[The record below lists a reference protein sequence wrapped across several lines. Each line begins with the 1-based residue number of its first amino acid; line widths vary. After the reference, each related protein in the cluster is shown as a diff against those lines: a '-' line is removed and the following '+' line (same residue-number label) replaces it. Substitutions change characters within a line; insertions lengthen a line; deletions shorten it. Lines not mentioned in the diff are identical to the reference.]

1 MEAKP
6 GSQERYS
13 TYLAQE
19 ALDRPSS
26 ISIGVFDGV
35 HLGHRYLL
43 RNLVESARGAGHLS
57 GVVTFDRHPDELLV
71 PQREIRYLTTL
82 EEKLDL
88 LGELGLD
95 FVVAIPF
102 TRDVARTT
110 ARDFILALLERL
122 QMKELWVG
130 PDFALGKGRQGD
142 STHLQNLAEE
152 LGFQLHVMRPLT
164 DAGEVISSSSVRAL
178 IREGR
183 VSDAAQL
190 LGRYPSIAGTVVH
203 GARRGHKLGF
213 PTANLTPSA
222 VILTPANGVYAARVV
237 WDTTNHAGVV
247 NIGRRPTFEDLSQ
260 TTIEAHI
267 LDFTGDLYGKDVRV
281 EFIERLRPEQ
291 RFESAEAL
299 ISQMRKDVDNSRL
312 ALKELDLT

>member
-1 MEAKP
+1 MKLL
-6 GSQERYS
+6 RD
-13 TYLAQE
+13 LAQE
-19 ALDRPSS
+19 TLDRPSS

-43 RNLVESARGAGHLS
+43 RNLTESAQCAGHLS
-57 GVVTFDRHPDELLV
+57 GVVTFDRHPDELLA
-71 PQREIRYLTTL
+71 PHREIRYLTTL
-82 EEKLDL
+82 EEKVDL

-95 FVVAIPF
+95 FVVALPF
-102 TRDVARTT
+102 TKDMAQTT
-110 ARDFILALLERL
+110 SRDFVLALLKRL

-142 STHLQNLAEE
+142 STHLQTLAEE
-152 LGFQLHVMRPLT
+152 LGYQLHLMPPLT

-178 IREGR
+178 IHEGR

-213 PTANLTPSA
+213 PTANLSPNEMI
-222 VILTPANGVYAARVV
+222 VTPANGVYAARVA

-247 NIGRRPTFEDLSQ
+247 NVGRRPTFEDLSQ
-260 TTIEAHI
+260 TIIEAHV
-267 LDFTGDLYGKDVRV
+267 LDFAGDLYGKNVRV

-299 ISQMRKDVDNSRL
+299 ISQMTKDVDNTRL